1 MNIKLL
7 AGMILVL
14 PEKAEE
20 KTSGGIY
27 LPGTANK
34 SMLTGKVKAI
44 GNGKEGEPMELSVG
58 NTVHFPRHSG
68 IKVDIGDIEYLI
80 MRQKEINYFI

>member
-1 MNIKLL
+1 MDIKLL

-20 KTSGGIY
+20 KTAGGIII
-27 LPGTANK
+27 PGNINK
-34 SMLTGKVKAI
+34 SLLTGEVKVI
-44 GNGKEGEPMELSVG
+44 GNSKEGELMELSVG
-58 NTVHFPRHSG
+58 NTVHFPQHSG
-68 IKVDIGDIEYLI
+68 IKVNIGDVEYLI